1 MPRYS
6 AKPNR
11 SRNRSC
17 DRSTKVS
24 LRPPAVLL
32 AAGLIFGTV
41 VQAAHA
47 ASGPAEPFKVANIHF
62 ETNASACDMGIQI
75 KFDTDGVT
83 KGSVEDPD
91 GHRIYRFQSAGGMKA
106 TGGQTEGFLEAVEPQ
121 ITELLSAL
129 GCEPSTEEGVS
140 SLEDLFAAWPAGDY
154 TFKGESKGTEFED
167 QATLTHFIPAGAE
180 IVAPADG
187 TVVPDAAL
195 LIDWNPVTEAI
206 LTSLGPVNIVGYHVL
221 VEENVPDVEV
231 TPTLDVD
238 LPSSETSVTV
248 PAEYLKP
255 NTVYRFEVL
264 STEESG
270 NQTISEGFFCTAGV
284 ADCVVTE

>member
-1 MPRYS
+1 M
-6 AKPNR
+6 
-11 SRNRSC
+11 
-17 DRSTKVS
+17 
-24 LRPPAVLL
+24 
-32 AAGLIFGTV
+32 FGTV

-62 ETNASACDMGIQI
+62 ETNASACDMGVQI
-75 KFDTDGVT
+75 KFDTDGIT
-83 KGSVEDPD
+83 KGSIEDPD
-91 GHRIYRFQSAGGMKA
+91 GHKIYRFRSAGGMKA
-106 TGGQTEGFLEAVEPQ
+106 TGGQTEGFLEGVEPQ

-129 GCEPSTEEGVS
+129 GCEPSTEEGES

-206 LTSLGPVNIVGYHVL
+206 LASLGPVNIVGYHVL
-221 VEENVPDVEV
+221 VEEAGAEV
-231 TPTLDVD
+231 SPTLDVD
-238 LPSSETSVTV
+238 LASSETSVTV
-248 PAEYLKP
+248 PAEYLNP
-255 NTVYRFEVL
+255 STVYRFEVL
-264 STEESG
+264 ATDESG
-270 NQTISEGFFCTAGV
+270 NQTITEGFFCTAGV